1 MRCDIPLDK
10 CRTIASQIAKKR
22 QKEGNIEAIVQ
33 KMLSIGKKIQNCIHK
48 RKTEMEYSVQINAN
62 IDCDRGLIAIS
73 NDKCKRRR
81 VRERELFQ
89 KRK

>member
-1 MRCDIPLDK
+1 MPHYCF
-10 CRTIASQIAKKR
+10 ANSKKR

-62 IDCDRGLIAIS
+62 IDCDRGSSQFPAT
-73 NDKCKRRR
+73 NAN
-81 VRERELFQ
+81 VEE
-89 KRK
+89 